1 MQLRFVNRTNMAVCV
16 LVLKNAKCFVVAYKI
31 SWAHYLFSP
40 PLGGTVTV
48 YCLSLCCH
56 HTCWALMVETVMQIL
71 SCTGCGYLWGRWV
84 WGGEVEMKGA
94 GLLCVL
100 CKGRGNQEG

>member
-40 PLGGTVTV
+40 PLGGTVTL
-48 YCLSLCCH
+48 YCLSLCYY
-56 HTCWALMVETVMQIL
+56 HTCWALMVETVMQIDL
-71 SCTGCGYLWGRWV
+71 IFFYHSDYCV
-84 WGGEVEMKGA
+84 A
-94 GLLCVL
+94 GWEI
-100 CKGRGNQEG
+100 RGK